1 MVGNRDD
8 GSMEL
13 TYLGSVVRFVEVKLA
28 STPLQYLQGAPIS
41 PSASRHG
48 TRAWMP
54 GRLRRATR
62 TTYDPPQAAGDSSQL
77 SCLIRDASR
86 LRRHRV
92 AVVAPRRRSAMA
104 GMCGH
109 EVDIGV
115 GGLPQIRLLRHRIRL
130 PRHQIWPK
138 ILTQS
143 KNRSFSRI

>member
-1 MVGNRDD
+1 MLIMVGNRDD

-28 STPLQYLQGAPIS
+28 STPLQYLQGAPVS
-41 PSASRHG
+41 PSTS
-48 TRAWMP
+48 
-54 GRLRRATR
+54 RRATR
-62 TTYDPPQAAGDSSQL
+62 TTYDPPQAARDSSQL
-77 SCLIRDASR
+77 SCLIRDTSR

-130 PRHQIWPK
+130 PRHQISPK

-143 KNRSFSRI
+143 KNRCFSQI